1 MFEVI
6 NRDHIRRMARAAA
19 ESAVVGT
26 NPVVVNPY
34 PPESEAHT
42 HFDADFLA
50 AQKELIDGDWVDRL
64 HDTNDAF
71 FSQTEPHN
79 CTQQG

>member
-6 NRDHIRRMARAAA
+6 NRDHIRRLARAAA

-34 PPESEAHT
+34 PPESEAHA

-50 AQKELIDGDWVDRL
+50 AQQELMAGAWVDRF
-64 HDTNDAF
+64 HETNHAF
-71 FSQTEPHN
+71 FNQI
-79 CTQQG
+79 